1 MRHILGSIGLLR
13 AWIASRSSIARRPT
27 LVVPKDTTALRNPED
42 PEAHERNPSW
52 PVDPDVTER
61 KKEQARRRAP
71 APELLAGQSVDGRR
85 LSMDEIRAGR
95 APVGAQMTEGSWGN
109 DKTGIRLSPS
119 EWAAGTPAN
128 APSYPPGTEPPR
140 RYLTDPPKG
149 RQAAA
154 GAPMKRTQETPRF
167 RERPPGQHLAPPRL
181 SPQSFSICKA
191 GTCSR
196 PFLCPS
202 SSMIG
207 FRLGAHPR
215 ASRRFHGMATLPTF
229 GHFHLENGLEVV
241 VIPDHPRAVVTHMIY
256 YRNGSADDPLGKV
269 GHCAFP

>member
-1 MRHILGSIGLLR
+1 MRIHSTKLMMRAALVGATLAAIPAAPAFAQDGIAMRHILGSIGLLPR
-13 AWIASRSSIARRPT
+13 VDREPIEYRDRPT

-149 RQAAA
+149 LRQAAA
-154 GAPMKRTQETPRF
+154 GAPMKRTQETPTGF
-167 RERPPGQHLAPPRL
+167 ENDRPDNTWRRL
-181 SPQSFSICKA
+181 
-191 GTCSR
+191 
-196 PFLCPS
+196 
-202 SSMIG
+202 
-207 FRLGAHPR
+207 
-215 ASRRFHGMATLPTF
+215 
-229 GHFHLENGLEVV
+229 
-241 VIPDHPRAVVTHMIY
+241 D
-256 YRNGSADDPLGKV
+256 
-269 GHCAFP
+269 